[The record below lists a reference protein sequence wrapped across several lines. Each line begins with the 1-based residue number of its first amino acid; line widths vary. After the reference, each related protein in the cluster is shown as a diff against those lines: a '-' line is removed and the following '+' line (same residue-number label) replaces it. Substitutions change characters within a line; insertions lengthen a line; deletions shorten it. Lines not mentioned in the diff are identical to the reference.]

1 MVAVLHHLKWFV
13 LFGLRVWIKT
23 KVGADMVVCDKCV
36 TNPQTLIDNG
46 FKNYALVV
54 IFILKVTFPYCQ
66 TILLSI
72 VHVINLCEHP

>member
-1 MVAVLHHLKWFV
+1 MVCVIWFTC
-13 LFGLRVWIKT
+13 VWIKT

-72 VHVINLCEHP
+72 MHVIN